1 MPETVEDAISKA
13 RAVETAFSIGME
25 LSAYSMLPGYLN
37 NMGGMSLP
45 AKTNLARY
53 QPSGFN
59 AYSSQKESMKKMI
72 ERKLK
77 EGITAAIGQL
87 QLGNNARNNSTISAI
102 KCFKCNKLGHY
113 AWDCRSR
120 TGNSNNGNNQ
130 GYSNNSNVECYRCHK
145 KGHLA
150 RNCRANISQNGS
162 RDNRNCDEGNYNL
175 SLNWNMHL

>member
-59 AYSSQKESMKKMI
+59 AYSSQEESMKRMI

-87 QLGNNARNNSTISAI
+87 QLGNNARNNGAI

-113 AWDCRSR
+113 ARDCRSR
-120 TGNSNNGNNQ
+120 IGNNNGNSQGNSNN
-130 GYSNNSNVECYRCHK
+130 SNIECYRCHK

-150 RNCRANISQNGS
+150 RNCWANISQNGG
-162 RDNRNCDEGNYNL
+162 RDNRNRDEGNYNP
-175 SLNWNMHL
+175 SLNWNTHL